1 MSDDSLGAAV
11 KLLQSESEGGLP
23 IVASD
28 PHTFIQLA
36 HYAPPEISS
45 RLVYLA
51 DPQASL
57 RRLGHNSVERGMVD
71 LLKPW
76 FKLNVTD
83 YQSYVASRPRFLVY
97 GNLGFLSWIMP
108 ELKEDGMRIEL
119 RGRSDNNFLFSVYPD
134 DQVAGLSEP
143 EAALIDAAMKGDTQR
158 VKDLLDRKGVKV
170 NMKDAQGT
178 TPLALAAWFGHT
190 DTATLLIERGA
201 DVNAK
206 KTSPDGSSVLAH
218 ATMKGHK
225 YIVALLLDKGVN
237 VNVKDTQ
244 GATPLALAAWLG
256 RTDIAK
262 LLIERGADV
271 NAKKSSSDDSSVL
284 ALATI
289 KGHKDIAELL
299 KKAGAK

>member
-1 MSDDSLGAAV
+1 MQRARTLIFLSA
-11 KLLQSESEGGLP
+11 LLILFTGCQDQN
-23 IVASD
+23 SD
-28 PHTFIQLA
+28 PSANPGARETTNTSNTA
-36 HYAPPEISS
+36 
-45 RLVYLA
+45 RT
-51 DPQASL
+51 
-57 RRLGHNSVERGMVD
+57 N
-71 LLKPW
+71 
-76 FKLNVTD
+76 
-83 YQSYVASRPRFLVY
+83 
-97 GNLGFLSWIMP
+97 
-108 ELKEDGMRIEL
+108 
-119 RGRSDNNFLFSVYPD
+119 
-134 DQVAGLSEP
+134 QVAGLSEP

-190 DTATLLIERGA
+190 DTAKLLIERGA

-284 ALATI
+284 MLATI
-289 KGHKDIAELL
+289 KGHKDIVELL